1 MLDFA
6 GVNAMY
12 QTSLAQFCR
21 LYDAAIAEAE
31 LSPVPARR
39 VAAIAARL
47 TAAVHAF
54 VLRGLFEVDKLVFSA
69 TLAMRVAVDEGKVP
83 AHEVDAFLRSAP
95 LDGVGAGKKKPKAI
109 VERGRVWLGVHGG
122 SLFPPKPF
130 PFHTHHLPK
139 IICLQDWLPDDA
151 WRSACRLAAAVPAA
165 ADLTDGL
172 VRVEPMWKAWYEA
185 PEPERAPLP
194 ELEGKV
200 NRFQRVCV
208 VKVRKSGCGGV
219 SGRRTL
225 SNLTHLPLHPQPTP
239 SPTPGPASGPGAAC
253 GDGVHR

>member
-1 MLDFA
+1 
-6 GVNAMY
+6 MY

-139 IICLQDWLPDDA
+139 ISLQDWLPDDA
-151 WRSACRLAAAVPAA
+151 WRSACSLAAAVPAA

-172 VRVEPMWKAWYEA
+172 VRVEPMW
-185 PEPERAPLP
+185 
-194 ELEGKV
+194 
-200 NRFQRVCV
+200 
-208 VKVRKSGCGGV
+208 
-219 SGRRTL
+219 
-225 SNLTHLPLHPQPTP
+225 
-239 SPTPGPASGPGAAC
+239 
-253 GDGVHR
+253 